1 MAEAA
6 LARHKTPVAVP
17 PAFHSHLV
25 PVDSRH
31 KISMSMPPL
40 PMLTNS
46 KAKLLS
52 GLHLRCHNE
61 PSRLSKTD
69 PSSTLHIDADPAA
82 ETGVNPVAVSDNA
95 DADFGFAVGF
105 DEVRKYW
112 AKMACQIGVVQDL
125 EEAYPADFEKMK
137 GRNLQPRCYCCFL
150 RIPRIAVQSDC
161 WRRIQEPE

>member
-1 MAEAA
+1 MQIPDPAECILAGSVAEAA

-52 GLHLRCHNE
+52 GFHLRCHNE
-61 PSRLSKTD
+61 PSRQSKAD
-69 PSSTLHIDADPAA
+69 PSSTLHIDADPA
-82 ETGVNPVAVSDNA
+82 EMGVNPVAVSDNA
-95 DADFGFAVGF
+95 DADFGFVVGF
-105 DEVRKYW
+105 DGARKYW
-112 AKMACQIGVVQDL
+112 AKMACQVVVVQDL
-125 EEAYPADFEKMK
+125 EEVYLAGFEKMK
-137 GRNLQPRCYCCFL
+137 GRNR
-150 RIPRIAVQSDC
+150 
-161 WRRIQEPE
+161 